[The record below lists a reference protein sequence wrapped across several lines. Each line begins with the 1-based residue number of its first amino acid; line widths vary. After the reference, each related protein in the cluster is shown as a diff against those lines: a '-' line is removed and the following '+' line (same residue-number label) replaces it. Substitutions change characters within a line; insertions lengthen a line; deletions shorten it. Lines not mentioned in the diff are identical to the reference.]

1 MDDEGEDVERLA
13 DAVEEMAMANYNLPR
28 FKGEEDE
35 AIILYFSFFVRSL
48 GCGFLVLSLVKFVF
62 IN

>member
-28 FKGEEDE
+28 FKGEDE
-35 AIILYFSFFVRSL
+35 GRIIF
-48 GCGFLVLSLVKFVF
+48 LSLSPVTER
-62 IN
+62 IIY